1 MVAQVKKIGN
11 SKGIV
16 IPAQFL
22 KLMGI
27 HENDEL
33 TIDFD
38 GRSIK
43 LTKKEVFNPQSLDE
57 LFSAFDE
64 AFKSDIVFHDT
75 EGREVW

>member
-33 TIDFD
+33 TIYFD

-43 LTKKEVFNPQSLDE
+43 LTKKEEFNPQSLDE
-57 LFSAFDE
+57 LFSVFE
-64 AFKSDIVFHDT
+64 EVFKSDIVFNDA